1 MFFGSDSVF
10 LFMKFTREVKLTA
23 IFYRRIK
30 HDSFSS
36 FFIRENVASVSNRL
50 RCVLLIFITVFIIHN
65 ITLIYNVV

>member
-10 LFMKFTREVKLTA
+10 LFIKFTREVKLTA
-23 IFYRRIK
+23 TFYRRIK

-50 RCVLLIFITVFIIHN
+50 RCVLLIFITVFIIYN
-65 ITLIYNVV
+65 ITLIYNVF